1 MTTKTLRPPYKRLS
15 IFNLWA
21 SGGGAAEGQTLL
33 TGNQSGRPT
42 SFKPYRT
49 RHAVSFGAAFSFG
62 MGQLWPKKISPAIYP
77 IVNKRTGFTNG

>member
-42 SFKPYRT
+42 SFKPYRPG
-49 RHAVSFGAAFSFG
+49 HAVSFGAAFSFG
-62 MGQLWPKKISPAIYP
+62 CGGVDSRNSPYGENHLLGNYRRG
-77 IVNKRTGFTNG
+77 VV